1 MVGSARCLRTVVAAM
16 AMLVV
21 FASPAVAA
29 TPSGFSPVTSPAI
42 ARGTLTGV
50 DATGPADAWA
60 VGYRYTGTGPRM
72 VVEHWNG
79 ARWATVTLPSIWAGL
94 DAHLFDV
101 LAVSPTDVWA
111 AGSIGELGQS
121 RALIIHRSA
130 AGWTRF
136 TLNQIPTGS
145 GQGFLYGLGGSSHT
159 NLWAVG
165 LLGKKPLALHF
176 TGTSWSY
183 LTTPSPPVS
192 IGNPLQAVRVI
203 GPTNVYF
210 VGNSEQDGGIFYQ
223 VNPWALHWDGTSF
236 GDVQYLNQPF
246 EQPPNSAAWVND
258 LDAVGSSPI
267 AAGLGVNLD
276 NVQQGGVWRLSSGA
290 WNPTTPFADPTSRS
304 LHSMQVVSAT
314 NIWTVGH
321 RTTTTGEMRPWIV
334 HWNGSSWGSL
344 GGPNPRPGDSLLNG
358 ISSVPGSSTLWAV
371 GESGGTPLILR
382 RN

>member
-1 MVGSARCLRTVVAAM
+1 
-16 AMLVV
+16 
-21 FASPAVAA
+21 
-29 TPSGFSPVTSPAI
+29 
-42 ARGTLTGV
+42 
-50 DATGPADAWA
+50 
-60 VGYRYTGTGPRM
+60 
-72 VVEHWNG
+72 
-79 ARWATVTLPSIWAGL
+79 
-94 DAHLFDV
+94 
-101 LAVSPTDVWA
+101 
-111 AGSIGELGQS
+111 
-121 RALIIHRSA
+121 
-130 AGWTRF
+130 
-136 TLNQIPTGS
+136 
-145 GQGFLYGLGGSSHT
+145 
-159 NLWAVG
+159 
-165 LLGKKPLALHF
+165 
-176 TGTSWSY
+176 
-183 LTTPSPPVS
+183 
-192 IGNPLQAVRVI
+192 
-203 GPTNVYF
+203 
-210 VGNSEQDGGIFYQ
+210 

-246 EQPPNSAAWVND
+246 KQPPNSAAWVND

-276 NVQQGGVWRLSSGA
+276 NVQQGAVWRLSSGA

-321 RTTTTGEMRPWIV
+321 RTTTTGEMRTWIV